1 MRKIV
6 LAMCIGFALG
16 NASQIL
22 SDQIKPDTG
31 LPTTS
36 PQLSPEERERLLQ
49 RTERQVE
56 EPKPLSPEERERTPE
71 QTEQQGEPKTKF
83 TTPSG
88 CSSSRN

>member
-1 MRKIV
+1 MRKII
-6 LAMCIGFALG
+6 LAMCIGLALG

-31 LPTTS
+31 LSTRS
-36 PQLSPEERERLLQ
+36 PQLSPEERERMLE
-49 RTERQVE
+49 RTERLVE
-56 EPKPLSPEERERTPE
+56 KPEPPSFEEQEKRLK
-71 QTEQQGEPKTKF
+71 QTERLVESKAKF